1 MKKRKL
7 AILLKTKTFS
17 NIKKIK
23 DLILYN
29 TPDGSIVLN
38 KENIYIHIYGFQVEN
53 NLYFDVYSL
62 KDARKSD
69 LRVLLEETSK
79 KKERLKV
86 YEKYRTEYVNS
97 ITDPLSYNA
106 LFSEQDF
113 FIFIE
118 MLSLFMDDLF
128 EYPLLE
134 KYVQYFT
141 PMTDQQK
148 KCFEAVL
155 NSCQEIGG
163 NG

>member
-1 MKKRKL
+1 M
-7 AILLKTKTFS
+7 
-17 NIKKIK
+17 
-23 DLILYN
+23 
-29 TPDGSIVLN
+29 
-38 KENIYIHIYGFQVEN
+38 EN
-53 NLYFDVYSL
+53 NLYFEVYDL
-62 KDARKSD
+62 KDGRKSD
-69 LRVLLEETSK
+69 LRVLLGETSK

-155 NSCQEIGG
+155 NSCQKIGG